1 MRSVFLKTL
10 VEQAAVDPKVF
21 LVTGDLGWSVLEP
34 FASAYPDRFVNC
46 GVAEQ
51 NLLGVA
57 TGLAKAGFTP
67 FAYSIASF
75 AAMRPYEMIRNGPV
89 LHKLP
94 VRIVGIGGGFAYG
107 HAGPTHFAVE
117 DLTIAR
123 AQAGLAV
130 IAPADPG
137 QTKSVMEALKGFP
150 GPSYLR
156 VGKGGNPVIA
166 GLDGRFAFG
175 RPEVVLEGKDVLFI
189 ATGAIAFS
197 ALEAAKSLQSS
208 GISAACAVM
217 AHLPFLPSPELVTL
231 LGKYRA
237 VVSVEEGYTSGGLGA
252 LVAEAIAASGSGTRL
267 AMLGLREPVGDFI
280 GSTAWI
286 QEKVGLSV
294 PAIVA
299 AGRKVAGKS

>member
-1 MRSVFLKTL
+1 MRNAFLKTL
-10 VEQAAVDPKVF
+10 VEQAATDPKVF

-34 FASAYPDRFVNC
+34 FAVAYPDRFVNC

-57 TGLAKAGFTP
+57 TGLAKSGFTP

-117 DLTIAR
+117 DLSIGR

-137 QTKSVMEALKGFP
+137 QTKSVMEALKTLD
-150 GPSYLR
+150 GPAYLR
-156 VGKGGNPVIA
+156 VGKGGNPEIS
-166 GLDGRFAFG
+166 GLNGRFAFG
-175 RPEVVLEGKDVLFI
+175 RPEVVLEGKDVLLI
-189 ATGAIAFS
+189 ATGAIS
-197 ALEAAKSLQSS
+197 ASAHEAATALSAS
-208 GISAACAVM
+208 GVSAACAVM
-217 AHLPFLPSPELVTL
+217 AHLPFLPSPELVAL
-231 LGKYRA
+231 LSRFKA
-237 VVSVEEGYTSGGLGA
+237 VVSIEEGYTSGGLGA
-252 LVAEAIAASGSGTRL
+252 LVAEAIATSGSGSKL
-267 AMLGLREPVGDFI
+267 AVLGLRIPVGEF
-280 GSTAWI
+280 
-286 QEKVGLSV
+286 
-294 PAIVA
+294 
-299 AGRKVAGKS
+299 